1 MDDQDTIRRI
11 DSTRRSQSCSL
22 PQAAVDDEEV
32 SRSRSTSLGERM
44 KIDDRARTWGGM
56 PSTEMTVS
64 GRTFWRSVLGSSA
77 RAREKE
83 G

>member
-1 MDDQDTIRRI
+1 MVRKI

-22 PQAAVDDEEV
+22 PQPAVDDEEV

-44 KIDDRARTWGGM
+44 KIDDRARTWGGV

-64 GRTFWRSVLGSSA
+64 GKTFWRSVLGSSA
-77 RAREKE
+77 RVREKE